1 MKKQVTICFRTSEDL
16 RVAVEKVAQQ
26 DHRSLSSAIELILME
41 YLSRNADYPQQHERR
56 RYGRKQVSIP
66 ARIKTADAKRKHYK
80 ATILDISLSGMR
92 VSLPKES
99 LPELYEG
106 RDTPQFETSFVL
118 PQDDRSL
125 RIVCRPQR
133 VVPVNGSIQVGASFV
148 DTEFTQYQQL
158 QQYLM

>member
-16 RVAVEKVAQQ
+16 RVAVERVAQQ

-41 YLSRNADYPQQHERR
+41 YLNRNEAYPQQHERR

-66 ARIKTADAKRKHYK
+66 AKIKTTDPKKKQYK
-80 ATILDISLSGMR
+80 ATILDISLSGLR
-92 VSLPKES
+92 LSLPKES

-106 RDTPQFETSFVL
+106 GSTPQFETSFVL

-133 VVPVNGSIQVGASFV
+133 VVPVNGNIQVGATFV

>member
-16 RVAVEKVAQQ
+16 RVAVERVARQ

-41 YLSRNADYPQQHERR
+41 YLNRNADYPQQRERR

-66 ARIKTADAKRKHYK
+66 ARIKTADAGKKHYK
-80 ATILDISLSGMR
+80 ATILDISLSGLRLSM
-92 VSLPKES
+92 PKES

-106 RDTPQFETSFVL
+106 GGSPQFETSFVL

-133 VVPVNGSIQVGASFV
+133 AVPVNGSIQVGASFV
-148 DTEFTQYQQL
+148 DTEFMQYQQL
-158 QQYLM
+158 QHYLM